1 MPVHSLGKRIH
12 FTFRNRLSKIR
23 VKQGYSESVRHKVPL
38 STLSNFW
45 EPFHRQ
51 HQPLRNNLAH
61 LLSLDS
67 ILPWGHEKE
76 PFISLRKNRIHL
88 EIDHPISDLNVLGCN
103 TPPPKDMDVMNTVIP
118 IKSLCVCN
126 RGNVSQL
133 SLMGFWIKYEVLLG
147 FLSVV
152 YEPRLVII
160 QHILFSFVIL
170 HRHEFLLHCLLYS
183 IGVYSS
189 PTSVW
194 ML

>member
-23 VKQGYSESVRHKVPL
+23 VKQCYSEFVRHKVSL

-45 EPFHRQ
+45 EPFRRQ

-61 LLSLDS
+61 LLCPYS

-88 EIDHPISDLNVLGCN
+88 EIDHPISDLNVLGCH
-103 TPPPKDMDVMNTVIP
+103 TPPPKDVNVMNTIIP
-118 IKSLCVCN
+118 SKSLCVCN

-133 SLMGFWIKYEVLLG
+133 ALICFWVKHEVLLESISDP
-147 FLSVV
+147 FLFDIVTT
-152 YEPRLVII
+152 
-160 QHILFSFVIL
+160 
-170 HRHEFLLHCLLYS
+170 C
-183 IGVYSS
+183 
-189 PTSVW
+189 VW
-194 ML
+194 NTKSL